1 MTIPLQFIPVNR
13 VIKIVRKGTPLQ
25 IFVSHAK
32 LCESVVRKGSNFLFG
47 HI

>member
-1 MTIPLQFIPVNR
+1 MTILLQFIPVNR

-25 IFVSHAK
+25 ICVSHVK
-32 LCESVVRKGSNFLFG
+32 LCDSVVRKGRNFLFG